1 MFYIV
6 FFLQMNVP
14 LYGLLGVVAALLVY
28 IVGIGMIVKL
38 FICLL
43 ALILGYDSIVVILYS
58 VYFIMYIS
66 KILIYIFYCRIM
78 TCIYRTYGANLD
90 NAVKSERE
98 DLDKK
103 TEKLRQVNRY

>member
-1 MFYIV
+1 
-6 FFLQMNVP
+6 
-14 LYGLLGVVAALLVY
+14 
-28 IVGIGMIVKL
+28 MIQYM
-38 FICLL
+38 I
-43 ALILGYDSIVVILYS
+43 VILYS
-58 VYFIMYIS
+58 ITLI
-66 KILIYIFYCRIM
+66 KKTLIYIFYCRIM

>member
-43 ALILGYDSIVVILYS
+43 ALILGYDSIYDC
-58 VYFIMYIS
+58 YFI
-66 KILIYIFYCRIM
+66 
-78 TCIYRTYGANLD
+78 
-90 NAVKSERE
+90 
-98 DLDKK
+98 
-103 TEKLRQVNRY
+103 

>member
-1 MFYIV
+1 MFYIT

-43 ALILGYDSIVVILYS
+43 ALILGYDSIVIILYS
-58 VYFIMYIS
+58 VYFNIKNI
-66 KILIYIFYCRIM
+66 
-78 TCIYRTYGANLD
+78 NLY
-90 NAVKSERE
+90 
-98 DLDKK
+98 L
-103 TEKLRQVNRY
+103 LL

>member
-1 MFYIV
+1 MFYCI
-6 FFLQMNVP
+6 FLQMNVP

-43 ALILGYDSIVVILYS
+43 ALILGYDSIVVNIL
-58 VYFIMYIS
+58 IS
-66 KILIYIFYCRIM
+66 KTLICIFHCRTM
-78 TCIYRTYGANLD
+78 TCIYRTYGANLH